1 MDEFEKSVLNMIRSD
16 EQWEEI
22 FRFIVTLAEESPRRE
37 KLFRDYVENFIE
49 FTHSLDEEK
58 KN

>member
-1 MDEFEKSVLNMIRSD
+1 MDEFEKSVLNMMRSD
-16 EQWEEI
+16 EQWKEI

>member
-1 MDEFEKSVLNMIRSD
+1 MDEFEKSVLNMMRSD
-16 EQWEEI
+16 EQWKEI

-37 KLFRDYVENFIE
+37 KLFRDYVENLIE